1 MATVAEPTR
10 SPTRP
15 PRPAPSRFAE
25 SGLLRYVR
33 RHREFASAVG
43 FLLVM
48 FLAFA
53 IASPGVFLRPQ
64 IYGAIAVSLP
74 ISMILAVSLVFVIVA
89 GEIDLAFPSV
99 VGVAALAFTE
109 IVTNGG
115 SPWLGFV
122 LALVAGVACGLVNGL
137 LVAYLGLSSL
147 VVTLGMNFLWRGLIQ
162 IVRQGNG
169 APLTFLA
176 GTPLHDLLVGRVG
189 IVPAQLLWGLL
200 FTVVAIV
207 LFTRHR
213 FGAQV
218 CCVGDNVEAAR
229 EMGINVRHVKVLT
242 FAYVGLASGLA
253 GVLAI
258 LINNNFY
265 PTVGDGYLLSVLAAV
280 FVGGTPTWGGVGSVA
295 GAAVGSLAVGSI
307 ETGIVAAGLTGYYTQ
322 FFYGVVIVLSLVTHR
337 LTRPRSRSGRR

>member
-1 MATVAEPTR
+1 MAAVAEPTR
-10 SPTRP
+10 PSGGP
-15 PRPAPSRFAE
+15 PLAPARPAE
-25 SGLLRYVR
+25 HGLLRRIR
-33 RHREFASAVG
+33 RHREFASALG

-48 FLAFA
+48 FVAFA
-53 IASPGVFLRPQ
+53 IASPGVFLKPQ

-74 ISMILAVSLVFVIVA
+74 ISMILAVSLVFVVVA

-99 VGVAALAFTE
+99 VGVAALAFTMV
-109 IVTNGG
+109 VTAGG
-115 SPWLGFV
+115 SPWLGLV
-122 LALVAGVACGLVNGL
+122 LALVAGVLAGLVNGV

-162 IVRQGNG
+162 IIRQGNG
-169 APLTFLA
+169 APLTFLV
-176 GTPLHDLLVGRVG
+176 GTPVHQLLVGRIG
-189 IVPAQLLWGLL
+189 SVPVQLLWGLA
-200 FTVVAIV
+200 FAGIAIL

-218 CCVGDNVEAAR
+218 SCVGDNVEAAR
-229 EMGINVRHVKVLT
+229 EMGINVRRVKVLV

-280 FVGGTPTWGGVGSVA
+280 FVGGTPTWGGVGTVA
-295 GAAVGSLAVGSI
+295 GSAVGALTVGSI

-322 FFYGVVIVLSLVTHR
+322 FFYGVVIVLSLVIHR
-337 LTRPRSRSGRR
+337 LTRPRTRGGRG